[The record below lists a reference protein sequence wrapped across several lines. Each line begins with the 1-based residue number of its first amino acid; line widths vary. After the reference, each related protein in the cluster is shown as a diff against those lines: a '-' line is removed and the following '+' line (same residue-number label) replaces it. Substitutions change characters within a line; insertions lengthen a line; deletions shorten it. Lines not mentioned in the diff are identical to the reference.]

1 MQRSDFALGSALR
14 LSDPRARRGLPVTI
28 ITQITLDT
36 LYSRYHLDPTDPLSE
51 LTHFAGV
58 DDTTSQTNDS
68 TIAAWDD
75 E

>member
-1 MQRSDFALGSALR
+1 M
-14 LSDPRARRGLPVTI
+14 TI